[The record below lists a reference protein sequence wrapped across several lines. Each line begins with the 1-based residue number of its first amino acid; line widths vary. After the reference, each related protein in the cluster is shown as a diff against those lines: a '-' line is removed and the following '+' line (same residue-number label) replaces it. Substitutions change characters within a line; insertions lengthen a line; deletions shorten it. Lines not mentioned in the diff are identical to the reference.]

1 METRIAYINQHQAPQ
16 RLPRHTCVFPLLWKD
31 GALSKSASEVSS
43 PTTSVM
49 CACCWI
55 APRTCSSTCKTYQRP
70 ITLQELEKKLTVL
83 CAPISRP
90 SPSPF
95 EWCHSP
101 AADTGSSGR
110 RYAGVA
116 KPAHLY
122 NTRSSAPVATSA
134 KPSSRRRRAT
144 WTVYGTREGGDENGD
159 GRSIGVDVEAISGD
173 AKTGSGLAGVL
184 SAAGALGFL
193 IDSG

>member
-1 METRIAYINQHQAPQ
+1 
-16 RLPRHTCVFPLLWKD
+16 
-31 GALSKSASEVSS
+31 
-43 PTTSVM
+43 M

-55 APRTCSSTCKTYQRP
+55 APRTCSS
-70 ITLQELEKKLTVL
+70 TVL

-144 WTVYGTREGGDENGD
+144 WTVHGTREEGGGGDENGD
-159 GRSIGVDVEAISGD
+159 GRSVGVDVEAISGD

-184 SAAGALGFL
+184 SAAGALGFSR
-193 IDSG
+193 DSG